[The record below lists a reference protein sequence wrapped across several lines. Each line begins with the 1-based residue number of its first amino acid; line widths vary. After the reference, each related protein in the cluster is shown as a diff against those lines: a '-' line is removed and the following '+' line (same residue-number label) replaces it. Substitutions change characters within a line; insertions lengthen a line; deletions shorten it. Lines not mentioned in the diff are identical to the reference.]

1 LAKQQ
6 ALWLVLS
13 VLVFVVGFLLFVVT
27 KTYWL
32 QVVLWVL
39 VLLCLRGIIMV
50 RMFIGWGRCL
60 RGWLGV
66 SRRICWGVRGVIFRL
81 YNWSG

>member
-32 QVVLWVL
+32 QVVL
-39 VLLCLRGIIMV
+39 
-50 RMFIGWGRCL
+50 
-60 RGWLGV
+60 
-66 SRRICWGVRGVIFRL
+66 
-81 YNWSG
+81 